1 MKRHHRMTT
10 AACAAVAGLLLAA
23 SPAAAQ
29 QALNFGTSS
38 IGSVFYVISVAM
50 SKMIGKHAGINVSVQ
65 PVGGSYPNLFA
76 LAEKKVD
83 LAMANSLSMSERFLG
98 SPPFKEPFPVRLVAQ
113 GQPNY
118 RVILVRPA
126 ARIATV
132 QDFAGKTLIGQRRA
146 LPELAKITDALIGV
160 HKLPRDKIK
169 VIGTVDTGQVA
180 KALRAGTVDAALYPA
195 ALKQPLLSSL
205 FQDNIVRFFDLP
217 AKSRDEMMRM
227 LPDAFYPATLPAN
240 SFPGQEK
247 PAHVFGL
254 ATSLVTRADLPD
266 EVVYKV
272 IKSVLGNP
280 QEFATYHAA
289 ARQWTPAQSL
299 SHFNVPF
306 HPGAV
311 RFFKEVGAWK
321 AEHEAIQARLL
332 KR

>member
-1 MKRHHRMTT
+1 MTPT
-10 AACAAVAGLLLAA
+10 YRSKAAACAAATLLLFAGA
-23 SPAAAQ
+23 PAAAQ

-50 SKMIGKHAGINVSVQ
+50 SKMIGKHARINVAVQ

-76 LAEKKVD
+76 LADKKVD
-83 LAMANSLSMSERFLG
+83 LVMANSLSMSERFRG
-98 SPPFKEPFPVRLVAQ
+98 NAPFKEPFPVRIIAQ

-126 ARIATV
+126 AKIATV
-132 QDFAGKTLIGQRRA
+132 DDFVGKTVIGQRRA
-146 LPELAKITDALIGV
+146 LPELIKITNALIDV

-180 KALRAGTVDAALYPA
+180 KALRAGTVDAAMYPA

-205 FQDNIVRFFDLP
+205 FQDDVVRFFDLP
-217 AKSRDEMMRM
+217 AQGRDEMLKH
-227 LPDAFYPATLPAN
+227 LPDAFYPATLPAG

-254 ATSLVTRADLPD
+254 YTSWVTRADIP
-266 EVVYKV
+266 EETIYKAV
-272 IKSVLGNP
+272 KAVLGNLK
-280 QEFATYHAA
+280 EFSTFHAA

-299 SHFNVPF
+299 EHFSVPF

-311 RFFKEVGAWK
+311 RYFKEVGAWK
-321 AEHEAIQARLL
+321 AKHEELQARLL